1 MNKYF
6 IALAL
11 LLIIGVFGQQ
21 ALTEDDPTLVQFS
34 LEVSGMP
41 GFSLSSAFTP
51 NNYASLVI
59 AVSGN
64 AAKWTC
70 LVNYAHETLL
80 VLRLPSSLPTRPGRE
95 RMDPRP
101 FHEVP

>member
-1 MNKYF
+1 
-6 IALAL
+6 
-11 LLIIGVFGQQ
+11 
-21 ALTEDDPTLVQFS
+21 
-34 LEVSGMP
+34 MP
-41 GFSLSSAFTP
+41 GFSLSSAFTL

-80 VLRLPSSLPTRPGRE
+80 VLRLPPCLLTR
-95 RMDPRP
+95 
-101 FHEVP
+101 

>member
-11 LLIIGVFGQQ
+11 LLTLGVFGQQ
-21 ALTEDDPTLVQFS
+21 PLTEDDPTLVQFS

-41 GFSLSSAFTP
+41 GFSLSSAFTL
-51 NNYASLVI
+51 NNYASLVT

-80 VLRLPSSLPTRPGRE
+80 VLRLPPCFLTR
-95 RMDPRP
+95 
-101 FHEVP
+101 